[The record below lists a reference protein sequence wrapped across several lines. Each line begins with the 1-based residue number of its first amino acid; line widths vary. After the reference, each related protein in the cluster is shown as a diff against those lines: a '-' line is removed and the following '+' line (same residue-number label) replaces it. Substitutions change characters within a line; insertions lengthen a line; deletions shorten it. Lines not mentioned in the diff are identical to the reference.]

1 MANSRRR
8 WPLLA
13 VVAICVLAL
22 PSRPASAITA
32 ELAKKC
38 RALAIKAHPPQPAGT
53 KTGAE
58 QAQRD
63 YYRDCIAKSG
73 NMQEQNR

>member
-1 MANSRRR
+1 MPNTRRR

-13 VVAICVLAL
+13 VVTICVLAV

-32 ELAKKC
+32 ELAKRC
-38 RALAIKAHPPQPAGT
+38 RELAIKAHPPQPAGT
-53 KTGAE
+53 KIGTE

-63 YYRDCIAKSG
+63 YYRDCITKNG
-73 NMQEQNR
+73 NMQDQKR